1 MFPLFC
7 ARIKRKNSGT
17 DLAEQSQVSFGYIAS
32 LSILAENMSN
42 PLPPAIEVSRL
53 GKTFD
58 HGGRPVVAL
67 RNLDL
72 SIGAGSCT
80 AVMGSSGCG
89 KSTLLNI
96 IGGID
101 VPTTGSVRVHGRDRE
116 ARSETELALLRR
128 REVGL
133 IFQFFNLMPTMS
145 VQENVALP
153 ALLDGRPAELVM
165 ERAAQ
170 LLSEVGLSHRLDHM
184 PHELSGG
191 EMQRTALARALINE
205 PSIILADEPTGNL
218 DSFNAEHVLEVL
230 LEVVRRNGRTLL
242 VATHSDELAARVDR
256 VVRMKDGQILHA

>member
-1 MFPLFC
+1 MSHP
-7 ARIKRKNSGT
+7 
-17 DLAEQSQVSFGYIAS
+17 DL
-32 LSILAENMSN
+32 
-42 PLPPAIEVSRL
+42 PAIDVARL
-53 GKTFD
+53 SKTFD
-58 HGGRPVVAL
+58 HGGRPVVAI

-72 SIGAGSCT
+72 SIAAGSCT

-101 VPTTGSVRVHGRDRE
+101 VPTSGSVRVRGRDRV
-116 ARSETELALLRR
+116 ARTETELALLRR

-153 ALLDGRPAELVM
+153 ALLDGRPAEQVM
-165 ERAAQ
+165 ERSAQ
-170 LLSEVGLSHRLDHM
+170 LLSEVGLAHRLDHM

-218 DSFNAEHVLEVL
+218 DSSNASHVLDVL
-230 LEVVRRNGRTLL
+230 LELVRRNGRTLL
-242 VATHSDELAARVDR
+242 VATHSQELANRVDR
-256 VVRMKDGQILHA
+256 VVQMKDGVIIDA

>member
-1 MFPLFC
+1 M
-7 ARIKRKNSGT
+7 ATT
-17 DLAEQSQVSFGYIAS
+17 DL
-32 LSILAENMSN
+32 
-42 PLPPAIEVSRL
+42 PAIDVVGLS
-53 GKTFD
+53 KTFD

-67 RNLDL
+67 RNLNL
-72 SIGAGSCT
+72 SIAAGSCT

-101 VPTTGSVRVHGRDRE
+101 VSTSGVVRIHGRDRL
-116 ARSETELALLRR
+116 ARTETDLALLRR

-153 ALLDGRPAELVM
+153 ALLDGKPSAGVM
-165 ERAAQ
+165 ERSAQ
-170 LLSEVGLSHRLDHM
+170 LLSEVGLAHRLDHM

-218 DSFNAEHVLEVL
+218 DSSNAAHVLEVL
-230 LEVVRRNGRTLL
+230 LDVVRRDGRTLL
-242 VATHSDELAARVDR
+242 VATHSEELASRVDR
-256 VVRMKDGQILHA
+256 VVRMKDGEILHA